1 MNPYPIVKITVF
13 RTDQDKHGKQ
23 RERTGTGYVIADGL
37 ILTAHHVVEF
47 AERDKSQP
55 IQLEWTKLS
64 KENSPCKAQMTDVIW
79 AKHDVAV
86 LACVMPDL
94 LKAHL
99 LDLPKLAVSKVASCK
114 RWESAGYPKINQSQL
129 KDATGE
135 FGVDLSDP
143 TFNLTL
149 ADTYGRDQVPKELV
163 DTGWGGMSGA
173 PVFSLESG
181 QLQAVITVHNLW
193 MEKQLQAVS
202 IPYLLAD
209 TALGFRQAVGLDDNA
224 VAIQQFFD
232 GQKQQILEL
241 LCDMRQGKL
250 FQALAAKLPI
260 PQPNITPDS
269 VYEKLFALFD
279 KDCLALFDWL
289 LQTSSSVL
297 KQDISKD
304 TLENVRT
311 LFCLFASLMA
321 STSLVARQSYIKLS
335 VYSKMASELHL
346 APLYETNPDFT
357 TAEDGELK
365 GRYSIDASVF
375 TREIGWE
382 QDDFKNEATKI
393 IFKGVNGKDAPN
405 VVNAIELWKLNEKI
419 KQRQNRNLNQ
429 LHRFELNRSDDAL
442 TGNPLSN
449 LSYCQALNAG
459 DCLPNLPIIH
469 YGEVDMDATLKLE
482 LALSAKME
490 DLFTILQQ
498 HGYSA

>member
-1 MNPYPIVKITVF
+1 MNPHLIVKITVL
-13 RTDQDKHGKQ
+13 RTDQDEHGKT
-23 RERTGTGYVIADGL
+23 RTRTGTGYVIAGGR

-47 AERDKSQP
+47 AERDKTQP

-64 KENSPCKAQMTDVIW
+64 TKNDPCTAQMTKVIW

-94 LKAHL
+94 VTAHL
-99 LDLPKLAVSKVASCK
+99 MDLPKLAISKVASCK
-114 RWESAGYPKINQSQL
+114 RWETAGYPKINQFLL
-129 KDATGE
+129 KDSTGE
-135 FGVDLSDP
+135 FGSDLGDP
-143 TFNLTL
+143 TITLNLTVSYDR
-149 ADTYGRDQVPKELV
+149 AQVPEELV
-163 DTGWGGMSGA
+163 VTGWGGMSGA
-173 PVFSLESG
+173 PVFNLDSG
-181 QLQAVITVHNLW
+181 QLQAVIIVHNLW

-224 VAIQQFFD
+224 VAIQQFFE

-241 LCDMRQGKL
+241 LHDMRQGKL

-269 VYEKLFALFD
+269 VYEKLFAIFD
-279 KDCLALFDWL
+279 KDCLALFDLL

-297 KQDISKD
+297 KQDASKD
-304 TLENVRT
+304 TLENVRM

-321 STSLVARQSYIKLS
+321 STSSVARESYIKLS
-335 VYSKMASELHL
+335 VYSKMASELHI
-346 APLYETNPDFT
+346 ASLYETNPDFT

-382 QDDFKNEATKI
+382 QDDFKNEVAKI
-393 IFKGVNGKDAPN
+393 IFKGVNGKDAPK
-405 VVNAIELWKLNEKI
+405 VVNPIELWKLNEKI
-419 KQRQNRNLNQ
+419 KQRQNRSLNQ

-442 TGNPLSN
+442 TGNPLRN
-449 LSYCQALNAG
+449 MSYCQALNAG
-459 DCLPNLPIIH
+459 DCLPDLPIIH
-469 YGEVDMDATLKLE
+469 YGEVNMDATLKLE